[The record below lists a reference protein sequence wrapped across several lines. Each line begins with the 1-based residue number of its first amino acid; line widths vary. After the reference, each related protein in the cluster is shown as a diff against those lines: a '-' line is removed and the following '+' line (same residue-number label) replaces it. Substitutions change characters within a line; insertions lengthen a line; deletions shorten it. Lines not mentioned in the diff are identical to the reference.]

1 MNEAISI
8 LLLFDGLVRMTIVVD
23 EVKMKEHIHPIKSK
37 QEINQISKSNNF
49 LGNFSG
55 FNSETKKCYFSD
67 CQIQYFIKQ
76 KKCLIQGPSLE
87 YLGYRRHGHCQCY
100 EYVPVF
106 DTINR

>member
-8 LLLFDGLVRMTIVVD
+8 FLLFDGLVRMTIVVD

-49 LGNFSG
+49 SG

-76 KKCLIQGPSLE
+76 KKCLKQGPSLE
-87 YLGYRRHGHCQCY
+87 YLGYQSHVHCQCY